1 MDVVVVY
8 GPRLCCY
15 NLSGDKLSTTLNV
28 EVVSPKILVDIKL
41 YSNFLNSIDDVVVD
55 GPRLCGYNVSGDRL
69 SIALTVEEV

>member
-15 NLSGDKLSTTLNV
+15 NLSGDKLLTTLNV

-41 YSNFLNSIDDVVVD
+41 YSIFV
-55 GPRLCGYNVSGDRL
+55 
-69 SIALTVEEV
+69 